1 MLNSLQNGR
10 YRIIAAIGGGGFGR
24 IYIAEDTRRPGNP
37 RCVVKHLQ
45 PASRESSF
53 LELARRLFNTEAEI
67 LEKLGRHEQI
77 PQLLAYFEENEEFYL
92 VQEFI
97 DGISLSDE
105 QASHAKF
112 DEAQVIVL
120 LQDIL
125 SILAFVHSHQVIH
138 RDIKP
143 SNIIRRAS
151 DGKLVLIDFGAV
163 KQIRQLPNNS
173 GQSEMSVAIG
183 TQGYMPNE
191 QSAGKPRLNS
201 DIYAVGIV
209 AIQAITGL
217 RPSKLSED
225 PNTGEIVWRHEAKVS
240 NKLADI
246 IDKMVRYDY
255 RTRYQS
261 TFEVLQALQ
270 ELINPSLAS
279 KRYTWKQ
286 FIRSGLSIIGISWL
300 ITTLLVL
307 GVRELKLLQPLE
319 LAAYDRMMQLRFT
332 TEFYK
337 NLSFE
342 GKVNQDVDD
351 KLLVVTVD
359 DKNILSGDDI
369 INQLLIKLQSYQP
382 SVIGLNIYTPEQ
394 KITASLGR
402 QDNQDNIIGVCK
414 LGSAGVLEIPPILP
428 IKNVGFNDVLVDDN
442 NIVRRSLL
450 FANPDTNKKCTAKN
464 SFAALLAT
472 KFLQQQGLHT
482 DFTLKGD
489 WKIGQVSIK
498 FLDSNSGGYRRTP
511 ARGYEIMLDYHSVGN
526 IAQEVSLDDV
536 LANRI
541 NPKLV
546 ENRIVLVGTN
556 VSNSNLGYYTPYSQ
570 RRRIS
575 DVQLQAQAVS
585 QILNAAT
592 NNRALLRIW
601 SEPEQITW
609 IAFWALAGGILSYPL
624 RRFWVLFPSKV
635 LILLVLLITTFY
647 IFTQSGWVPLIA
659 PALALI
665 ITGWLAAALRVY
677 VNKYQLKIRSH
688 SIPDTIAKS
697 RASNSKSVRDSQL
710 ITIPPIS
717 ILQGLG
723 NITVQG
729 KLKANQITRYT
740 ITCQQGQHLTLD
752 VVEGDVDIKVIEPDG
767 ATIVTEINTTINQA
781 TQWQGLLPRSG
792 NYILEVTTIKKS
804 QYLVNVNLAA

>member
-1 MLNSLQNGR
+1 MLKSLQDGR

-24 IYIAEDTRRPGNP
+24 IYVAEDTRRPGNP

-45 PASRESSF
+45 PASRELNF

-67 LEKLGRHEQI
+67 LEQLGRHEQI

-105 QASHAKF
+105 LVNNAKF

-125 SILAFVHSHQVIH
+125 SILVFVHAHNCIH

-143 SNIIRRAS
+143 SNLIRRAS

-191 QSAGKPRLNS
+191 QSGGKPRLNS
-201 DIYAVGIV
+201 DIYALGIV

-217 RPSKLSED
+217 RPSKLPED
-225 PNTGEIVWRHEAKVS
+225 PNTGEIVWRHQARVS

-261 TFEVLQALQ
+261 ATEVLQALQ
-270 ELINPSLAS
+270 EITNPALAN

-286 FIRSGLSIIGISWL
+286 FYRSGLSIIGASWL
-300 ITTLLVL
+300 VTIALVL
-307 GVRELKLLQPLE
+307 GVRELKLFQPLE
-319 LAAYDRMMQLRFT
+319 LAAYDRMMRLRFT
-332 TEFYK
+332 TEFYQS
-337 NLSFE
+337 LSYE
-342 GKVNQDVDD
+342 DQANQNTDRN
-351 KLLVVTVD
+351 LLVVNVGD
-359 DKNILSGDDI
+359 ENISNDT
-369 INQLLIKLQSYQP
+369 INKLLIKLQSYKP
-382 SVIGLNIYTPEQ
+382 SVIGLNLYKPQQ
-394 KITASLGR
+394 KLAAFSR
-402 QDNQDNIIGVCK
+402 QHNIIGVCG
-414 LGSAGVLEIPPILP
+414 LGSSSKPAISPPSLP
-428 IKNVGFNDVLVDDN
+428 IENIGFNDVLVDDD

-450 FANPDTNKKCTAKN
+450 FANPDTSKKCTTQY

-472 KFLQQQGLHT
+472 QFLQQKGLQT
-482 DFTLKGD
+482 NFTPKGE
-489 WKIGQVSIK
+489 WKIGQVSIQP
-498 FLDSNSGGYRRTP
+498 LNSNSGGYRRTRD
-511 ARGYEIMLDYHSVGN
+511 ARGYEIMLDYHSVGE
-526 IAQEVSLDDV
+526 IAEKVSLDNV

-541 NPKLV
+541 DPAKV
-546 ENRIVLVGTN
+546 KDRIIIVGTSISK
-556 VSNSNLGYYTPYSQ
+556 SNPGFYTPYSQ

-575 DVQLQAQAVS
+575 GVQLQAQAVS
-585 QILNAAT
+585 QILNAVT
-592 NNRALLRIW
+592 DNRPLLKIW
-601 SEPEQITW
+601 SEYEQIAW
-609 IAFWALAGGILSYPL
+609 ISFWALAGGILSWPL

-635 LILLVLLITTFY
+635 AILLVLLLTTFY

-665 ITGWLAAALRVY
+665 ITGWMVAGLRVY
-677 VNKYQLKIRSH
+677 LNKHQLKIRTPRT
-688 SIPDTIAKS
+688 SIS
-697 RASNSKSVRDSQL
+697 RIQKQVGDSQL
-710 ITIPPIS
+710 ITVPPIS
-717 ILQGLG
+717 ILQGSG
-723 NITVQG
+723 NTVLEG
-729 KLKANQITRYT
+729 ESRANQITRYT
-740 ITCQQGQHLTLD
+740 ITCEQGQQLTLD
-752 VVEGDVDIKVIEPDG
+752 LLEGDINIKVIDPDG
-767 ATIVTEINTTINQA
+767 ITITTAITKAMGQK
-781 TQWQGLLPRSG
+781 TQWQGLVSTRG
-792 NYILEVTTIKKS
+792 DFILEVATINES
-804 QYLVNVNLAA
+804 YYSVSVSVQ